1 MMIKNQKLK
10 NIAEIISGY
19 SFRASVSDYPQGDI
33 FFLQSRNLLANMSL
47 DLNTNQ
53 KLDFKDVKTKAFTKR
68 NDILLGS
75 KGNHTI
81 GYVENDYKILV
92 SSSIYII
99 RVSNQTVLPRFL
111 AIYLD
116 STKGHNELSKITLG
130 GYIKGISKTNLEELQ
145 IPIPSMDIQ
154 KKMISLY
161 DNIVKQKALLEMKS
175 TIYNEILDSIIN
187 NLTF

>member
-1 MMIKNQKLK
+1 MIKNQKLK

-19 SFRASVSDYPQGDI
+19 SFRVSVFDYPLGDTI
-33 FFLQSRNLLANMSL
+33 FLQSRNLLENMTL
-47 DLNTNQ
+47 DLSTDLR
-53 KLDFKDVKTKAFTKR
+53 LDFKGVKTKAFTKR

-75 KGNHTI
+75 KGNPTV
-81 GYVENDYKILV
+81 GYVESDDKILI

-99 RVSNQTVLPRFL
+99 RISNQTVLPKFL

-154 KKMISLY
+154 KKMVSLY
-161 DNIVKQKALLEMKS
+161 DNIVKQKVFLERKS
-175 TIYNEILDSIIN
+175 TINDKILDSIVN
-187 NLTF
+187 HLTF

>member
-1 MMIKNQKLK
+1 MINNQKLK

-19 SFRASVSDYPQGDI
+19 SFRVSVFDYPLGDTI
-33 FFLQSRNLLANMSL
+33 FLQSKNLLKNMTL
-47 DLNTNQ
+47 DLNIDLR
-53 KLDFKDVKTKAFTKR
+53 LDFKNVKTKAFTKR

-75 KGNHTI
+75 KGNPTV
-81 GYVENDYKILV
+81 GYVDTNDKILV

-99 RVSNQTVLPRFL
+99 RVNDQAVLPKYL

-154 KKMISLY
+154 KKMVSLY
-161 DNIVKQKALLEMKS
+161 DNIVKQKVFLERKS
-175 TIYNEILDSIIN
+175 TINDKILDSIVN
-187 NLTF
+187 HLTF